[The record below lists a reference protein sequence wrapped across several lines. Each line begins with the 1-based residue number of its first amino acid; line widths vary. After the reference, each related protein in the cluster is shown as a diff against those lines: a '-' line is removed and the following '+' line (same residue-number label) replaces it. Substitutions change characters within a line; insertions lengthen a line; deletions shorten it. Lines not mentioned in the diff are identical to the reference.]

1 MILDIYN
8 IQKYIITILKNFK
21 EFVTQFDIQVINT
34 YNHPYMSKLT
44 VDNENVLVIKFD
56 NVEGL
61 FNHNMRTGAFY
72 DNVNEMSILFTL
84 YFICFIQN
92 KPQKN
97 AYTRVLELYSQ
108 FSDFL
113 YYGKQNTFIIDSN
126 EYITLINIYIYN
138 TSNLNQSGALK
149 LHSTHESLAYCASSS
164 FKANVQ
170 IIETPKER

>member
-1 MILDIYN
+1 MIIDIYN

-72 DNVNEMSILFTL
+72 DNVNEMSMLFTL

-92 KPQKN
+92 KPQKMHI
-97 AYTRVLELYSQ
+97 Q
-108 FSDFL
+108 
-113 YYGKQNTFIIDSN
+113 
-126 EYITLINIYIYN
+126 EY
-138 TSNLNQSGALK
+138 
-149 LHSTHESLAYCASSS
+149 
-164 FKANVQ
+164 
-170 IIETPKER
+170 

>member
-72 DNVNEMSILFTL
+72 DNVNEMTYALYTVFHLFYTKQTSKKCI
-84 YFICFIQN
+84 Y
-92 KPQKN
+92 KS
-97 AYTRVLELYSQ
+97 TRVIL
-108 FSDFL
+108 
-113 YYGKQNTFIIDSN
+113 TI
-126 EYITLINIYIYN
+126 
-138 TSNLNQSGALK
+138 
-149 LHSTHESLAYCASSS
+149 
-164 FKANVQ
+164 
-170 IIETPKER
+170 